1 MHSLH
6 SLVVLCAAPLHDT
19 HSITRRNPT
28 GHYKLQLNDKHHRA
42 ILNTL
47 LAVQAVEAPKGPV
60 HNGRHASTSAAGIAA
75 AAGDT
80 SQHRNR

>member
-1 MHSLH
+1 ML
-6 SLVVLCAAPLHDT
+6 LHDT
-19 HSITRRNPT
+19 QSITRRNPT
-28 GHYKLQLNDKHHRA
+28 GHYKLQLSDKHHRA

-47 LAVQAVEAPKGPV
+47 LAVQAVEAPKAPV
-60 HNGRHASTSAAGIAA
+60 HNGRHSSTSAAGIAA